1 MELFHFP
8 IRFMCLSKHRV
19 YEEKGMERGAVPTI
33 AGYATIL
40 GFKQDGGW
48 LLTAWYQGLSLSET

>member
-1 MELFHFP
+1 
-8 IRFMCLSKHRV
+8 MCLSKHRV